1 MRKAPKD
8 RARHPRRSPSSEIER
23 RRANLAAGGNTSN
36 YDRSH
41 YADHAPEGFYD
52 HTSES
57 LDEMDKQAE
66 TAHEK
71 MSENSDTVNL
81 LDSKTYGK
89 PPF

>member
-1 MRKAPKD
+1 MSKAPKD
-8 RARHPRRSPSSEIER
+8 RARNPKRSPSSEIER
-23 RRANLAAGGNTSN
+23 RRAHLAAGGNTDN

-41 YADHAPEGFYD
+41 YADHAPEGFYN

-57 LDEMDKQAE
+57 LDEMDKLAE
-66 TAHEK
+66 AAHEK

-81 LDSKTYGK
+81 LDNKTYGK